1 MHLNIMYIEYH
12 EEKLEDMF
20 SRVSAEGQIHSNLT
34 SVITKLNTEGT
45 LDKLYTN
52 FKNIFENEVNYTL
65 NGKRPVTASIKLLEG
80 ETKERT

>member
-1 MHLNIMYIEYH
+1 
-12 EEKLEDMF
+12 LEDMF

-65 NGKRPVTASIKLLEG
+65 NGKPPVTVSSQLLEG
-80 ETKERT
+80 KTQERARGL